1 MIEVG
6 SVGSPPRV
14 TRFKVERNDLRAAIS
29 WARANQD
36 AELLAELQL
45 EYAEKC
51 ETLGYWYRQEGCKT
65 IAKCEFI
72 EASQARRDAALNY
85 HNIRYR
91 TFKEVKQIQA

>member
-14 TRFKVERNDLRAAIS
+14 TRLKVERNDLRAAIS

-36 AELLAELQL
+36 AELQL

-85 HNIRYR
+85 HNIP
-91 TFKEVKQIQA
+91 